1 MKQQTMGSHSKIIVE
16 VHGKHYFAAGVSKQ
30 DERGNPLPLFS
41 IGSKQYYISR
51 TSISSVDI
59 AEYGTGKVVVSGSMD
74 SVCKR
79 ILNTDYKLIL
89 PLVPILRNNKKR

>member
-1 MKQQTMGSHSKIIVE
+1 MKIIIE
-16 VHGKHYFAAGVSKQ
+16 VAGKHYFASGISKQ
-30 DERGNPLPLFS
+30 DEQGNPLPLFKINNKS
-41 IGSKQYYISR
+41 YYISR

-79 ILNTDYKLIL
+79 ILNKI
-89 PLVPILRNNKKR
+89 NNV